1 MAKQKQI
8 ILDEETQKRII
19 EKSKLTTLEMFALD
33 AFIVST
39 LQPAEKKRLAYT
51 LSRKT
56 TPTDNKDSI
65 DQLVSRWYRKLGV
78 MYYIED
84 KEIELFGAKR
94 ERDANGNIKIDG
106 NVLRSKDETL
116 EELNILAS
124 ETKDARLKAELLM
137 KIADLQNWKKEQ
149 QQDENDKIK
158 YYLPLKCTQC
168 QLYKSAKLSKNN
180 NK

>member
-1 MAKQKQI
+1 MAKKQI
-8 ILDEETQKRII
+8 LLDEESQKRII

-39 LQPAEKKRLAYT
+39 LPIAEKKRLAYT
-51 LSRKT
+51 LSRKS
-56 TPTDNKDSI
+56 TPTENKDSI
-65 DQLVSRWYRKLGV
+65 DQLVSRWYRKQSV
-78 MYYIED
+78 TFYIED

-94 ERDANGNIKIDG
+94 KRDENGNINSDG
-106 NVLRSKDETL
+106 NVLRSKDETV

-124 ETKDARLKAELLM
+124 GTNDAKLKAELLM
-137 KIADLQNWKKEQ
+137 KIADLKNWKKEQ
-149 QQDENDKIK
+149 QTEESEQMK

-168 QLYKSAKLSKNN
+168 GLYKAAKLAMI

>member
-1 MAKQKQI
+1 MAKKQI
-8 ILDEETQKRII
+8 ILDDEAKKRIV

-33 AFIVST
+33 ALIVST

-51 LSRKT
+51 LSRKG

-78 MYYIED
+78 IYYIED
-84 KEIELFGAKR
+84 KEIELFGHARKR
-94 ERDANGNIKIDG
+94 DNEGNVIQDG

-116 EELNILAS
+116 EELNQLAT
-124 ETKDARLKAELLM
+124 ETNDAKLKAELLM

-149 QQDENDKIK
+149 QTEESEQIK
-158 YYLPLKCTQC
+158 YYLPLKCSQC
-168 QLYKSAKLSKNN
+168 QLYKTAKMTNISTK
-180 NK
+180 